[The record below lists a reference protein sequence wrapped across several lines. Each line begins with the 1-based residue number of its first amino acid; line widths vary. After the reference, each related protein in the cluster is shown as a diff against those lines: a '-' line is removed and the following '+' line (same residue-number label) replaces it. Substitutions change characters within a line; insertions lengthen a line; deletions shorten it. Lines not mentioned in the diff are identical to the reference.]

1 MKKLLLMGVP
11 ALILVA
17 LILFGLIQLVPY
29 GRSHTNPAVSQEPA
43 WDTPQTRVLAVRACF
58 DCHSNETK
66 WPWYT
71 NVAPFSWLIQSDVD
85 RGRRAI
91 NFSNWNGSSRRTNEM
106 SRQINSGE
114 MPPFYYT
121 PLHPSANLSA
131 AEKQQLITGLA
142 NSLK

>member
-1 MKKLLLMGVP
+1 MKKLWIAVP
-11 ALILVA
+11 ILVLAA

-29 GRSHTNPAVSQEPA
+29 GRNHTNPAVVKEPA
-43 WDTPQTRVLAVRACF
+43 WDTPQTRELAVRACF
-58 DCHSNETK
+58 DCHSNETR

-71 NVAPFSWLIQSDVD
+71 SIAPFSWLIQSDVD
-85 RGRRAI
+85 RGRRAF
-91 NFSNWNGSSRRTNEM
+91 NFSEWTGNSRRTREM
-106 SRQINSGE
+106 SEQISSGE

-121 PLHPSANLSA
+121 PLHPSASLTA